1 MNFLEFDPS
10 VVCLSLSLIDSLH
23 GLFFTTFLFHFFILL
38 RPFGQQHANA
48 EHFVRSSVSDLCTQA
63 TSIFYLRSDLSIHY
77 CQLHSTFL
85 YDLSF
90 WRSYSA
96 LVSLHT
102 GLRYVLYLQ
111 IIIKKIPWAHAFGF
125 PTPSCTSKDNSLCI
139 FLLFSWCDNLCALSS
154 LFLAPSILQQQSER
168 ERTVQSQPNK

>member
-48 EHFVRSSVSDLCTQA
+48 EHFVLSSVSDLCTQA

-111 IIIKKIPWAHAFGF
+111 IIIKKKN
-125 PTPSCTSKDNSLCI
+125 TPSTCIWLPHTILHFHGQPSLH
-139 FLLFSWCDNLCALSS
+139 
-154 LFLAPSILQQQSER
+154 FLAVLLMW
-168 ERTVQSQPNK
+168 